1 MKCLALK
8 KKKKTLQWDRRD
20 NMLVKIMTRYIYTW
34 VIINRTLN
42 IIIFHN
48 FIIIYVKNHNYKYCT
63 TFNFINNAKGSFL

>member
-1 MKCLALK
+1 MGSKRQYVSK
-8 KKKKTLQWDRRD
+8 NNDK
-20 NMLVKIMTRYIYTW
+20 IYTW